1 MGLVVKVLLEFD
13 NDWILLKPLTVQG
26 YEYFKEGRVIEALPF
41 LIQEWSENA
50 PINYKTCYRLK
61 PKVVRRIKE
70 KLLKEVAWLLQVD
83 SRELVLVIKAFLK
96 GHPTTDDE
104 LSRKL
109 LPYIEKAVALVDHKG
124 NIITWPE
131 PGGILEQPLDWF
143 LILRA
148 YKVAFVEY
156 LAEQNRTGR

>member
-1 MGLVVKVLLEFD
+1 MLLEFE
-13 NDWILLKPLTVQG
+13 NDWILLKPLTVRG

-41 LIQEWSENA
+41 LIQEWSENV
-50 PINYKTCYRLK
+50 PINYKTCYKLK

-70 KLLKEVAWLLQVD
+70 KLLEEVAWLFQVD

-96 GHPTTDDE
+96 GHVTTDDE
-104 LSRKL
+104 LSRRL
-109 LPYIEKAVALVDHKG
+109 ISYIEKAVTLVDHKG

-131 PGGILEQPLDWF
+131 PGGILDQPLDWF
-143 LILRA
+143 VILRA